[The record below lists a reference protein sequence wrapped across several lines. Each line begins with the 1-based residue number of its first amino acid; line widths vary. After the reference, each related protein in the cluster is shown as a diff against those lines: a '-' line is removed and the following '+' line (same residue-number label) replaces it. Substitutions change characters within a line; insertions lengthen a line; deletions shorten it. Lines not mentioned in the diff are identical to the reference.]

1 MLAVN
6 YSTIRNNLKDYCD
19 KATDQYETVI
29 VTRKDEKN
37 IVILSLEKYN
47 DMMRAAHNAEYLD
60 MIDRSMERRAR
71 ARWSSKRWRSS
82 RRWPMSS
89 LTFTEKAWEDYLYW
103 QTTDKSVLRKI
114 NELLKD
120 IQRSGVSK
128 GIGKPELLKY
138 RKAWSRRINH
148 EHRLVYMQ
156 DASGVLVILS
166 LRGHY
171 ED

>member
-1 MLAVN
+1 
-6 YSTIRNNLKDYCD
+6 
-19 KATDQYETVI
+19 
-29 VTRKDEKN
+29 
-37 IVILSLEKYN
+37 
-47 DMMRAAHNAEYLD
+47 
-60 MIDRSMERRAR
+60 
-71 ARWSSKRWRSS
+71 
-82 RRWPMSS
+82 MSS